1 MKTNGW
7 IQMTDSDGPDGSTKD
22 CRENETGRAGG
33 GGSGRHVNYHRKLWH
48 FASGAVVVVALVIFA
63 PSKTW
68 ALVIL
73 VAGLALMIAI
83 DIVRYFSRRG
93 KRLFWHHLG
102 FLTSEKEKRGP
113 TTSLYYAAS
122 LLLCVLIFPVYAAV
136 GGVISL
142 AAGDP
147 VAAIIGRRY
156 GKLRIGCKS
165 IEGGLAN
172 AALAFCL
179 IFIFVRSFHVAAAGA
194 LAGAIVEMFEIP
206 WLDDNITVPLAAGGA
221 MVAVVRFFG
230 M

>member
-1 MKTNGW
+1 ME
-7 IQMTDSDGPDGSTKD
+7 ISFL
-22 CRENETGRAGG
+22 GG
-33 GGSGRHVNYHRKLWH
+33 GPELLAEGHLIRQG
-48 FASGAVVVVALVIFA
+48 FAVPRPGAVLELRDGAGIVID
-63 PSKTW
+63 
-68 ALVIL
+68 L
-73 VAGLALMIAI
+73 
-83 DIVRYFSRRG
+83 VRYFSRRG
-93 KRLFWHHLG
+93 KRLFWQHLG

-113 TTSLYYAAS
+113 TTSLFYAAS
-122 LLLCVLIFPVYAAV
+122 LLLCVLIFPVYAAI

-147 VAAIIGRRY
+147 IAAIVGRRY
-156 GKLRIGCKS
+156 GKLRIGGKS

-179 IFIFVRSFHVAAAGA
+179 IFIFVRPVHVAAAGA

-221 MVAVVRFFG
+221 MVATVYFFG